1 MVQADTD
8 AQHPRRGL
16 DVGPS
21 DTTSLRERDLDLA
34 RELAF
39 EEAGEEDVPTVV
51 LFIVAGLLLLAFS
64 LYLIVGGGHNHFH

>member
-1 MVQADTD
+1 MAQADTD
-8 AQHPRRGL
+8 VAHSRRGI
-16 DVGPS
+16 DVGSADATP
-21 DTTSLRERDLDLA
+21 LRERDADLA

>member
-8 AQHPRRGL
+8 ATHARRGI

-21 DTTSLRERDLDLA
+21 DTGSMRERDADLA

-39 EEAGEEDVPTVV
+39 EEAGDEDVPTVV
-51 LFIVAGLLLLAFS
+51 LFIVAALLLLAFS
-64 LYLIVGGGHNHFH
+64 LYLIVGGGHSHFH